1 MARCGSATPSVA
13 RQGVYATVR
22 RYRRAPRCTVTYMSS
37 FEPVP
42 SQDDVSEALAERLS
56 VLDTLA
62 ERRLQEHPDVYQQ
75 LHADLQATL
84 AEIDSA

>member
-1 MARCGSATPSVA
+1 MTSYEQPAEASASND
-13 RQGVYATVR
+13 
-22 RYRRAPRCTVTYMSS
+22 VTI
-37 FEPVP
+37 
-42 SQDDVSEALAERLS
+42 QLAERLA

-62 ERRLQEHPDVYQQ
+62 ERPLAEHPDVYQQ

>member
-1 MARCGSATPSVA
+1 
-13 RQGVYATVR
+13 
-22 RYRRAPRCTVTYMSS
+22 VTS
-37 FEPVP
+37 FEQPVP
-42 SQDDVSEALAERLS
+42 APATTDAPTDVAVELAERLS

-62 ERRLQEHPDVYQQ
+62 ELPLAEHPDVYQQ